1 MWKIRKGAITG
12 AVRESDVDPVFMEY
26 GRVGLRERSML
37 FRGYLEA
44 KRGDTRMKRVIY
56 IFYCMYSA
64 LDKNQTSQIIPKHI
78 RFVHL
83 NASLAQI
90 NFFNIQYRA
99 VIMIFFLKSRHKRHF
114 IK

>member
-1 MWKIRKGAITG
+1 MWKIRRGAITG
-12 AVRESDVDPVFMEY
+12 AVRESEVDPVFMEY

-44 KRGDTRMKRVIY
+44 KRGDTRMKSY

-78 RFVHL
+78 HFVHL

-90 NFFNIQYRA
+90 YLFFYT
-99 VIMIFFLKSRHKRHF
+99 V
-114 IK
+114 